1 MFDDVMTPNKD
12 WFDLTKMKRRHLKDA
27 TNDGVLGKYKD
38 EMSGKIMTEWLALN
52 PKVYS
57 YKYLGFA
64 DEDTEEGKKKFI
76 EDFERE
82 LIEINKKKVKGV
94 SKVVVK
100 NDIEHEDVK
109 HVLDSNKSISKD
121 VYSIRTF
128 NHQLFTILQTKT
140 ALTPYYDN
148 MYMVNNNECVP
159 FGFMQEE

>member
-1 MFDDVMTPNKD
+1 
-12 WFDLTKMKRRHLKDA
+12 MKRRHLKDDA
-27 TNDGVLGKYKD
+27 NDGVLGKFKD
-38 EMSGKIMTEWLALN
+38 EMSGKPMTEVLALN

-76 EDFERE
+76 DDFERE

-100 NDIEHEDVK
+100 NDIKHEDFK
-109 HVLDSNKSISKD
+109 HVLDSNESISKD
-121 VYSIRTF
+121 VYRIQSF
-128 NHQLFTILQTKT
+128 NQQLFTIVQTKT
-140 ALTPYYDN
+140 ALTPYYDK

-159 FGFMQEE
+159 FGFMQDE